1 MKIYS
6 IGWTDNVLMK
16 IPDDTI
22 NLIFGFKFKNN
33 IPDNYIPLSV
43 TDVAIYGSIEL
54 LINNL
59 PFGIKRLTIAENN
72 VIINNL
78 PSSLEI
84 LKIVEYDSKKLIKVP
99 FGCKVFVNNNEE
111 IQI

>member
-1 MKIYS
+1 MNTFC
-6 IGWTDNVLMK
+6 IGWADNLLVK

-22 NLIFGFKFKNN
+22 YLIFGFKFKNN
-33 IPDNYIPLSV
+33 IPDGYIPSSV
-43 TDVAIYGSIEL
+43 TDVAIYGTTEL

-59 PFGIKRLTIAENN
+59 PFGIKRLTIAEND

-84 LKIVEYDSKKLIKVP
+84 LKIVEYDYKKLVKVP
-99 FGCKVFVNNNEE
+99 FGCKVLDDNDKE